1 MSGLWYLW
9 LSGHPV
15 GLRRARDR
23 AWSCYG
29 SGSCR
34 RGSGAGVGRGFSG
47 NEQLGVL
54 WPPFDGCVHL
64 LLLSGIDGRCRAV
77 WRQVWPLQGCL
88 AASMAAAGP
97 LQCRYTRPLLMMPL
111 LWNSSSCL
119 QAYCCLLAWFQTR
132 TRIMRNCNLAVV
144 YCCIGAADTGW
155 HWLEEV
161 WSKFC
166 ILIIQSFAVSIEKL
180 GSVL

>member
-77 WRQVWPLQGCL
+77 WRQVWPLQGRCSAVTL
-88 AASMAAAGP
+88 A
-97 LQCRYTRPLLMMPL
+97 PLLMVLL
-111 LWNSSSCL
+111 LWNASSCL
-119 QAYCCLLAWFQTR
+119 QACCFLLAWFQTR
-132 TRIMRNCNLAVV
+132 TRIIQNCNLAFV
-144 YCCIGAADTGW
+144 CCYIGAADTGW

-180 GSVL
+180 GSVF